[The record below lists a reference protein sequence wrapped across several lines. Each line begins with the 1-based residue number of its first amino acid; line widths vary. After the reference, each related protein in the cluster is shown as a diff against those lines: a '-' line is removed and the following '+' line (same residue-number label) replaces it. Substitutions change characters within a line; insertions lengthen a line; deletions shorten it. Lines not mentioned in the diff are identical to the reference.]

1 MATDTDTEIEMT
13 DTNRPTV
20 RLALAAAALAAALAA
35 AWMPAGAQPSTPV
48 LGTGGSGSDATRN
61 QRASGVSTD
70 ATTPIG
76 TGVAPPANAAEA
88 TAPRRTSI
96 SPGLWTQ
103 FTFSDNIDLR
113 PRGQETRGS
122 LFEVSP
128 FVQAELNSPRAVGSA
143 FYAARGL
150 IYGGNT
156 GRDNE
161 VRHDLRANAD
171 FRITDQA
178 LRLNAQAYVFDVNRS
193 PFNASSFDPGARSTT
208 RTTYQRF
215 DLAPHVVGR
224 AGDTDYELRYRV
236 SYVDPGQ
243 GFISNVGNGL
253 SFNAGTSPGT
263 SRFGWIGRGDTA
275 RYAYENGFD
284 YTNSLVEVLG
294 TWSPTPLVRMGAGLN
309 YAASSV
315 LADADGR
322 RSGVGPSAAIDWRPD
337 PRTQVAAR
345 WSGTYY
351 SNILSAS
358 AAHQAGRVRLG
369 LSWDRGI
376 RDGNQAGLLYF
387 DPTRLF
393 ATPSSSAAAN
403 AASNPRTDA
412 LATGGPIARDPASTV
427 GTPLASG
434 STQSPIVRAESLI
447 ASMQLAATRSSA
459 LLTAYLTDQRP
470 ALRIPGFDSVADLDT
485 WGVQGRYDYRLD
497 ARTTAI
503 VTAAYQQSTSQ
514 TTATEARLTGVT
526 LGLRYQ
532 LTRQAAVLGSVRNA
546 RQRALAGNATSY
558 DEKAVSVAGEFRF

>member
-1 MATDTDTEIEMT
+1 MIEAE
-13 DTNRPTV
+13 RPSV
-20 RLALAAAALAAALAA
+20 RLARPAAALAAALAA
-35 AWMPAGAQPSTPV
+35 AWIPAGAQVSAPLS
-48 LGTGGSGSDATRN
+48 GTGGSGWDGARN
-61 QRASGVSTD
+61 QRTSGIATD
-70 ATTPIG
+70 GLTPIG
-76 TGVAPPANAAEA
+76 TGLVAPANAADA
-88 TAPRRTSI
+88 LPPRRTSI
-96 SPGLWTQ
+96 TPGLWTQ
-103 FTFSDNIDLR
+103 ITFSDNIDLR
-113 PRGQETRGS
+113 PREQKTQGT

-128 FVQAELNSPRAVGSA
+128 FVQAELNSPRAVGAA

-150 IYGGNT
+150 VYGGNT

-161 VRHDLRANAD
+161 LRHDLRANAD

-178 LRLNAQAYVFDVNRS
+178 LRLSAQAYVFDVNRS
-193 PFNASSFDPGARSTT
+193 PFSASSFDPGARSIT
-208 RTTYQRF
+208 RTTFQRF
-215 DLAPHVVGR
+215 DLSPYVVGR
-224 AGDTDYELRYRV
+224 AGDNDYELRYRV

-243 GFISNVGNGL
+243 GFVSNIGNGV
-253 SFNAGTSPGT
+253 SFNAGTSIGT

-294 TWSPTPLVRMGAGLN
+294 TWSPTPLVRMGAGVN
-309 YAASSV
+309 HAASSV

-322 RSGVGPSAAIDWRPD
+322 RSGAGPSAAIDWRPD

-345 WSGTYY
+345 WTGTYY
-351 SNILSAS
+351 SNILSAA

-393 ATPSSSAAAN
+393 ATQSTSTAALAAN
-403 AASNPRTDA
+403 AASNPPTDS
-412 LATGGPIARDPASTV
+412 LATGGPTARDPVTTV

-447 ASMQLAATRSSA
+447 ASLQVAAMRSSV

-470 ALRIPGFDSVADLDT
+470 ALRIPGFDSISELDT

-503 VTAAYQQSTSQ
+503 VTAAYQQSSSQ
-514 TTATEARLTGVT
+514 TTATEASLAGVT

-532 LTRQAAVLGSVRNA
+532 LTRQAAVLGSIRNT
-546 RQRALAGNATSY
+546 RQRAITGNATSY
-558 DEKAVSVAGEFRF
+558 DENAVSVAGEFRF